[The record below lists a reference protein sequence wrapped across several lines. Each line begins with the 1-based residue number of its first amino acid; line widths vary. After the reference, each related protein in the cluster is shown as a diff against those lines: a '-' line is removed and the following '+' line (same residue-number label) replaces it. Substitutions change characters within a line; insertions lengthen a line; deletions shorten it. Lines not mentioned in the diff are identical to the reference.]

1 MTEKVRWPYAHAVA
15 LYVGDLV
22 QELTELN
29 RRLGSAMA
37 RMDQAVVRQL
47 LQRAAEL
54 ELMMKAKTPGVLLP
68 PQYPPMSTEA
78 RAGRSPRA

>member
-1 MTEKVRWPYAHAVA
+1 MTENVRSQYLPAVA
-15 LYVGDLV
+15 IYVGDLV
-22 QELTELN
+22 QEITELN

-47 LQRAAEL
+47 LQRAGEL

-68 PQYPPMSTEA
+68 PQYPPMSTQA